1 MHFIAINDLNQN
13 ETDVFKVRFSRINLN
28 KIISGYDNF
37 FAKIFFIVLNIRTS
51 KMRIKPVCIK
61 I

>member
-1 MHFIAINDLNQN
+1 MAINDLNQN
-13 ETDVFKVRFSRINLN
+13 KTEVFKVRFSGINLN
-28 KIISGYDNF
+28 KIISGYDKF
-37 FAKIFFIVLNIRTS
+37 FLQKIFFITLNIRTS